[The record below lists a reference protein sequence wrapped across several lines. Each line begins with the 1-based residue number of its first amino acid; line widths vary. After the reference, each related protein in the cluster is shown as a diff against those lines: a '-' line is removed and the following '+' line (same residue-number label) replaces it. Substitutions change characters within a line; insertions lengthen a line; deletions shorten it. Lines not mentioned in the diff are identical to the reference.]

1 MKRSRKETIMFLY
14 ILYLEGKAI
23 YKGIKTY
30 KTLKKLGKD
39 IEEELK
45 NLDWDEVVRK
55 ANEQYNNNVVVEQ

>member
-1 MKRSRKETIMFLY
+1 MFLY

-30 KTLKKLGKD
+30 KALKKLGKD

-45 NLDWDEVVRK
+45 NLDWDEMLKK
-55 ANEQYNNNVVVEQ
+55 ANDQYNNVVVEQ